1 MHIKPIADWW
11 KNREEIQD
19 ADGAWKSKKFTAE
32 ELASLS
38 YNLDQCGF
46 PNKTEEILP
55 PGELIAQYQ
64 TQRAELNEKIDGI
77 LEKITAMLEE
87 TGHGKE

>member
-1 MHIKPIADWW
+1 ML
-11 KNREEIQD
+11 
-19 ADGAWKSKKFTAE
+19 T
-32 ELASLS
+32 
-38 YNLDQCGF
+38 LDDF
-46 PNKTEEILP
+46 DFDL